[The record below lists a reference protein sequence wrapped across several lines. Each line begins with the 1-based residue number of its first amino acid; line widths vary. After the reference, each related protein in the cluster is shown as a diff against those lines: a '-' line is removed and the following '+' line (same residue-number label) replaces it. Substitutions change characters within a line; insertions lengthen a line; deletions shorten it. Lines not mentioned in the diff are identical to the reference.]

1 VKSADG
7 RWERTKI
14 ALMNI
19 LAVISIIFGVTST
32 GWMIGMIHQWLIP
45 WSSLAIIAHPP

>member
-1 VKSADG
+1 VNSAEG

-14 ALMNI
+14 ALMYI
-19 LAVISIIFGVTST
+19 LAVISIVFGVTST
-32 GWMIGMIHQWLIP
+32 GWMIGMIDQWLIP

>member
-1 VKSADG
+1 MNSADHG
-7 RWERTKI
+7 WQRTKV

-19 LAVISIIFGVTST
+19 LAIISIVFGVTST